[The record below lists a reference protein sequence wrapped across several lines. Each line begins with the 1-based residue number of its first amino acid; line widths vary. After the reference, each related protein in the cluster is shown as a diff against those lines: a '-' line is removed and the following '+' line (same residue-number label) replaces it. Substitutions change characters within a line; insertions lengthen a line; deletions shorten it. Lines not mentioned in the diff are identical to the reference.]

1 MNIKLRADFSKII
14 LAMLIFF
21 FPMIVFWIGG
31 RPIYVWLELLFV
43 VVCIL
48 KYKKYYAIKYI
59 AINLMLLTRFLSAIS
74 AQTGNLPAYLHKSA
88 IVQTVYALIAYL
100 AVSYVYHAI
109 EWKTFDT
116 LSTIIKAFK
125 LMVMVELFWIP
136 LQFICYYAFSTDINK
151 LLFVDTFH
159 MVENASFVRSWVWY
173 PSGLSWHSALLAPMF
188 VIGLLIFDNLWVRV
202 FIVADAL
209 ICGNSTT
216 LIGVILTLLL
226 LFFPSLGEKKK
237 IKTRTIFIGGIVLI
251 AGIFI
256 AYRLG
261 MYEKMQSQFS
271 YTFER
276 LFTESGD
283 ESTAAHLKYFS
294 DYFEIAKESSI
305 TQILFGYGEGCSGYP
320 IWMLNG
326 RDTVQQSWS
335 VECDF
340 VDLLISRGIFGFV
353 AFYYFMLYIAVK
365 GFKID
370 KLYTIAIIV
379 IMIEGIGY
387 NVQWAYVFFIELILF
402 ACVKAKIS
410 FFNLNV

>member
-109 EWKTFDT
+109 EWNTFDT

-136 LQFICYYAFSTDINK
+136 LQFICYYVFSTDINK

-216 LIGVILTLLL
+216 LIGPTVDEFTAVVAEAIEKQSSGAKIDDETVMIAASVQLNIKIDDASEVLLCGDASPVYL
-226 LFFPSLGEKKK
+226 HDLDKYDLIQLPHHGKLESAQK
-237 IKTRTIFIGGIVLI
+237 IFDALEDSYIKEFLVSDNTGSGATSGGSDKLIEYMKT
-251 AGIFI
+251 
-256 AYRLG
+256 
-261 MYEKMQSQFS
+261 EKMN
-271 YTFER
+271 
-276 LFTESGD
+276 
-283 ESTAAHLKYFS
+283 AAYNTKNGVIKLP
-294 DYFEIAKESSI
+294 KE
-305 TQILFGYGEGCSGYP
+305 TGYDGYG
-320 IWMLNG
+320 NG
-326 RDTVQQSWS
+326 SSSERK
-335 VECDF
+335 
-340 VDLLISRGIFGFV
+340 
-353 AFYYFMLYIAVK
+353 VK
-365 GFKID
+365 LGGMDCNKWEW
-370 KLYTIAIIV
+370 YC
-379 IMIEGIGY
+379 M
-387 NVQWAYVFFIELILF
+387 
-402 ACVKAKIS
+402 
-410 FFNLNV
+410 